1 MTYMFKP
8 KPLLLAIWSAVL
20 VAQSMGASRDLID
33 PLKLNVNTKR
43 RLEQNK
49 QAQMQKIAQS
59 SVFHRFSFEDAF
71 AESGVSFRHRAVDDA
86 AKNWKP
92 AHYDHGSGLAVADVD
107 GDSKLDIY
115 FVNQLG
121 RNELWQNVGRG
132 KFENITEAAGV
143 GRANQIKIGR

>member
-1 MTYMFKP
+1 MTKIFKSM
-8 KPLLLAIWSAVL
+8 PLIFAVCSMVL
-20 VAQSMGASRDLID
+20 VAQPRGASRDVID
-33 PLKLNVNTKR
+33 PLKLNVNTTR

-59 SVFHRFSFEDAF
+59 SVFHGFTFKDAF
-71 AESGVSFRHRAVDDA
+71 PESGVSFRHRAVDDA

-92 AHYDHGSGLAVADVD
+92 AHYDHGCGLAVADVN